1 MQPVHIRKWL
11 SKRDGGEITSNIWS
25 GLVDTRKKTL
35 LQTLDSVFIHSQEQF
50 WHGHVKLGSSL
61 YSAGRTYILPQ
72 NDQPWQLGSTLQPV
86 DHRPHRLT
94 PLPSNLLRYS
104 QTFRRLCWIA
114 PPRPPPPPP
123 RQQTHTMSSVN
134 KLIAWY
140 CQVTMPIFVY
150 EDNPAISI
158 WTGWSAHTSLDSMK
172 RIRVL

>member
-11 SKRDGGEITSNIWS
+11 PERDGGEITSNIWS
-25 GLVDTRKKTL
+25 GLFDTLKKTL
-35 LQTLDSVFIHSQEQF
+35 VQTLDSVFIHSQEQF

-61 YSAGRTYILPQ
+61 YSAGRTYSLPQ

-114 PPRPPPPPP
+114 PPRPETAPPRNRPETKPPRNRPAPKPPRPPPAPTTN
-123 RQQTHTMSSVN
+123 THHVVC
-134 KLIAWY
+134 K
-140 CQVTMPIFVY
+140 
-150 EDNPAISI
+150 
-158 WTGWSAHTSLDSMK
+158 
-172 RIRVL
+172 